1 MAGGG
6 AVPPVGGRARG
17 AVVGGGSGCGGRDRG
32 EGAGLPEQE
41 DLFEAAE
48 DAGEDGGDQGAQGG
62 GQECGVSVGGGGDGA
77 QASELVGQGGCD

>member
-1 MAGGG
+1 MTGGG

-32 EGAGLPEQE
+32 EGAGLPEQQ

-48 DAGEDGGDQGAQGG
+48 DAREDGGDHGVHGGGQHSACPGGGEVAQGG
-62 GQECGVSVGGGGDGA
+62 A
-77 QASELVGQGGCD
+77 LVGQGGWLD